1 MSLSVAAVMGSHV
14 HYGLPCLGAWDSG
27 YPVCLKLMF
36 PKRKIVV
43 SSWGVL
49 CEVCA
54 PCMTWIYQVL
64 FMKCNWKV
72 KPWLWSCNIFKSW
85 FSLTSTW
92 EPYMLL
98 RYFKR
103 LFFYLGWMSYLFFFQ
118 AMLQM
123 INVDSVMSQLTSILH
138 EASLP
143 RDPNHYKTG
152 FWGRAQVC
160 YLLLMF
166 LLVLTFTM

>member
-14 HYGLPCLGAWDSG
+14 HNGLPCLGAWDNG

-54 PCMTWIYQVL
+54 PCLTWIYRVR

-72 KPWLWSCNIFKSW
+72 KPWLWSCNIFNSW

-103 LFFYLGWMSYLFFFQ
+103 FFFIG
-118 AMLQM
+118 M
-123 INVDSVMSQLTSILH
+123 NV
-138 EASLP
+138 
-143 RDPNHYKTG
+143 
-152 FWGRAQVC
+152 
-160 YLLLMF
+160 
-166 LLVLTFTM
+166 LLVFLSGNVADDECWLCDVSVNKHSSWSISSKRPKPL